1 MLGEV
6 GCGAGEPKAVPDVAA
21 VLAVARE
28 IGRDSVLETLIVVQ
42 VYIPPAVAVAVAVVA
57 MVVVFGT
64 RGDAAV
70 VAAVVIDTSHAPVL
84 SRRCAGRMTIAMLA
98 EVDALPIRH

>member
-1 MLGEV
+1 MGEV

-28 IGRDSVLETLIVVQ
+28 IGRESVLETLIVVQ
-42 VYIPPAVAVAVAVVA
+42 VYIPTAVAVAA
-57 MVVVFGT
+57 MKVVVGT

-70 VAAVVIDTSHAPVL
+70 VFAAVVVDTLHAPVL
-84 SRRCAGRMTIAMLA
+84 SRRCVGRMTIAMPA
-98 EVDALPIRH
+98 EVDALPIRR